1 MKTEVLEIDK
11 ENLEKMDIV
20 KEIISSG
27 DLVAFPTETVY
38 GLGADGL
45 NPKAVKKIFEAK
57 GRPQDNPLILHVS
70 SVEMLERLVVEVS
83 DTARALIKEFW
94 PGPLTIIFE
103 KSDVVPDVIT
113 AGLKTVAIRMPKNEI
128 ALELIRISDTPI
140 AAPSANISGRPSPT
154 DGKTTYE
161 DLKGKIPLIIDG
173 GNTEVG
179 LESTVLDL
187 TSTPA
192 MVLRPGAITLE
203 MLEKIIPDVTL
214 DRSILKKGEIPKSP
228 GQKYKHYAPKA
239 NCHLALGDV
248 KTKTLLMK
256 EYISNND
263 EKIGVMGTD
272 EFIKDLNFEN
282 IDIKSMGSIND
293 LEEVG
298 SKIFRLLRDF
308 DRDGVDTILIEGVE
322 EKGLGLAIMNRLKKS
337 CGNKFLNEELK
348 NENSSR

>member
-11 ENLEKMDIV
+11 ENLEKMNIV

-103 KSDVVPDVIT
+103 KSDLVPDVIT

-187 TSTPA
+187 TSNPA
-192 MVLRPGAITLE
+192 MILRPGAITLE

-214 DRSILKKGEIPKSP
+214 DKSILKKGEIPKSP

-239 NCHLALGDV
+239 SCHLAVGDIE
-248 KTKTLLMK
+248 TKTFLIK
-256 EYISNND
+256 EYITNND

-272 EFIKDLNFEN
+272 EFIKDLNLEN
-282 IDIKSMGSIND
+282 IDIKSMGSIED

-298 SKIFRLLRDF
+298 SRIFRLLRDF
-308 DRDGVDTILIEGVE
+308 DKDGVDTILIEGVE

-337 CGNKFLNEELK
+337 CGNKFLNEELE